1 METVLDP
8 SIASSSSLSVRYLS
22 LPIRVLGP
30 RLAAMCERQAR
41 GMTHDE
47 GAAGA
52 VDHNMDESRK
62 GASGFGSFLEMFQ
75 DASTDKSD
83 IER

>member
-1 METVLDP
+1 M
-8 SIASSSSLSVRYLS
+8 SSVPDSLQFGSGKL
-22 LPIRVLGP
+22 
-30 RLAAMCERQAR
+30 QD
-41 GMTHDE
+41 MTHDE

>member
-1 METVLDP
+1 
-8 SIASSSSLSVRYLS
+8 
-22 LPIRVLGP
+22 
-30 RLAAMCERQAR
+30 
-41 GMTHDE
+41 MTHDD

-75 DASTDKSD
+75 DASTEKSD